1 MTRLLDDP
9 TIGAALQTDLGAAT
23 HRAAYDVEAGLTRFE
38 HRRADARPQ
47 STPTAEFQQ
56 QHHQNALRSESQK
69 ANAAC
74 LAQSG

>member
-38 HRRADARPQ
+38 HRRTDARPR
-47 STPTAEFQQ
+47 STPAAEFQQ
-56 QHHQNALRSESQK
+56 QHHQHEEIRLRRQAIGYRWSR
-69 ANAAC
+69 
-74 LAQSG
+74 